1 MYRSTRQKQ
10 ANIYTEEQIRSVI
23 SKSGIEIASE
33 VESDFLIFCPFHNNH
48 RTPAGEVSKT
58 SGTFF
63 CFSCHESRSFI
74 ELLMFYTKKSF
85 FEVTRLIN
93 SYEKNIDIVDDVSSF
108 LEEKQEFHPFDRLL
122 IKKLNNQAL
131 DSPRAIRYFEGRR
144 ISKES
149 VSSLS
154 LGYSEKQDM
163 VTVPI
168 STPDGSDFVGFV
180 GRSIEGKSFRNTPGL
195 PKSKVLF
202 NLHRNKYKDHVYV
215 VESSFDAIRL
225 HQCGVS
231 AVSTLGSSVSKKQ
244 IDLLKKYFNYVILI
258 PDNDD
263 AGKDMSKKITE
274 VLGKQSISIGLP
286 NRFKDI
292 GDLADSDIVELTKRV
307 NDPLLA
313 IY

>member
-1 MYRSTRQKQ
+1 
-10 ANIYTEEQIRSVI
+10 
-23 SKSGIEIASE
+23 
-33 VESDFLIFCPFHNNH
+33 
-48 RTPAGEVSKT
+48 
-58 SGTFF
+58 
-63 CFSCHESRSFI
+63 
-74 ELLMFYTKKSF
+74 MFYTKKSF

-263 AGKDMSKKITE
+263 AGRDMSKKITE

-292 GDLADSDIVELTKRV
+292 GDLADSDILELTKRV
-307 NDPLLA
+307 DDPLLA